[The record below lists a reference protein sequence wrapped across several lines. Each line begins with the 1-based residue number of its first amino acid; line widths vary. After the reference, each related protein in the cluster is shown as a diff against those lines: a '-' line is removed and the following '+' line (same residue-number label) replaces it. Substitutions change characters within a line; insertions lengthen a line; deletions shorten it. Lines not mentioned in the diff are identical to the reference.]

1 MRLPIELVLL
11 LASLLQP
18 ITALPVE
25 RRSTPFRSL
34 RGLTPLVNSFSNGHT
49 YAHAPTK
56 YFYEST
62 FNSHY
67 DGRFASSEVP
77 FQERIWHLRLMLKA
91 YTDTMERIGVQT
103 WIMHGVLLGWWWGGG
118 LMPWDKDLDFI
129 VEEEGARELGTW
141 WNMTVHHFDARD
153 LGLGVGPDDQRD
165 HNRSKKARPDME
177 QQHESSDTRSKR
189 LAWEEDIK
197 TTGKK
202 YLIEVNPNYT
212 NKSTTDIYNH
222 IDIRWID
229 VSTGLYI
236 DITTIHVAP
245 VEKEL
250 ADSPYSSTHPS
261 AHETDPDAFDI
272 ETQLYV
278 KDTHAYL
285 STQLFP
291 LRHSTFEGVKVK
303 VPYAYEEVLM
313 EEYGSDALTEDWYN
327 GYQFD
332 KGSRTWRRQ
341 REPSEEQKEY
351 FRKKNGKEVGR
362 LSSTGRIGHGW
373 RGQGALEGVIKEE
386 GAEVDVKDVEAG
398 RWTE

>member
-1 MRLPIELVLL
+1 MRLPIELALL
-11 LASLLQP
+11 IAPLLQL

-25 RRSTPFRSL
+25 RRSTPFRSF

-129 VEEEGARELGTW
+129 VEEEGAAELGTW
-141 WNMTVHHFDARD
+141 WNMTVHHFNARD
-153 LGLGVGPDDQRD
+153 LGLEVASDDRGSQAKQGNGLLD
-165 HNRSKKARPDME
+165 LK
-177 QQHESSDTRSKR
+177 QHDEDEATRSKR

-197 TTGKK
+197 KTGKK

-212 NKSTTDIYNH
+212 NKSTTDVYNL

-236 DITTIHVAP
+236 DITTIHVGKK
-245 VEKEL
+245 VQL
-250 ADSPYSSTHPS
+250 FDSPYSSTHPS
-261 AHETDPDAFDI
+261 AHEADPDAFDTEI
-272 ETQLYV
+272 QLYV

-285 STQLFP
+285 STQIFP
-291 LRHSTFEGVKVK
+291 LRQSTFEGVKVK

-332 KGSRTWRRQ
+332 KKSKQWNKQ

-351 FRKKNGKEVGR
+351 FKKKNGKEVGR

-373 RGQGALEGVIKEE
+373 RGQGALEGALKEE
-386 GAEVDVKDVEAG
+386 GAQVGVEDVQTG

>member
-1 MRLPIELVLL
+1 
-11 LASLLQP
+11 
-18 ITALPVE
+18 
-25 RRSTPFRSL
+25 
-34 RGLTPLVNSFSNGHT
+34 
-49 YAHAPTK
+49 
-56 YFYEST
+56 
-62 FNSHY
+62 
-67 DGRFASSEVP
+67 
-77 FQERIWHLRLMLKA
+77 MLKA
-91 YTDTMERIGVQT
+91 YTDTMDKIGVQT
-103 WIMHGVLLGWWWGGG
+103 WIMHGCLLGWWWGRG
-118 LMPWDKDLDFI
+118 LMPWDKDLDFL

-153 LGLGVGPDDQRD
+153 LGLESVSD
-165 HNRSKKARPDME
+165 HKEGYIKQGGDLLDSEKHYEDE
-177 QQHESSDTRSKR
+177 DTRSKR
-189 LAWEEDIK
+189 LVWEKDIK
-197 TTGKK
+197 TNGKK

-212 NKSTTDIYNH
+212 NKSTTDVYNH

-229 VSTGLYI
+229 VSNGLYI

-245 VEKEL
+245 VQHSL
-250 ADSPYSSTHPS
+250 TDSPYSSTHPS
-261 AHETDPDAFDI
+261 AHETDPDAFDT

-291 LRHSTFEGVKVK
+291 LRQSTFEGVKVK
-303 VPYAYEEVLM
+303 VPYAYEELLL

-332 KGSRTWRRQ
+332 KESRQWKKQ

-351 FRKKNGKEVGR
+351 FQEKNGKDVGR

-373 RGQGALEGVIKEE
+373 RGQGAIEGVMKEE
-386 GAEVDVKDVEAG
+386 GVEVDMKDVEGG

>member
-1 MRLPIELVLL
+1 MRLPVELALL
-11 LASLLQP
+11 IAPFLQL

-91 YTDTMERIGVQT
+91 YTETMERIGVQT

-129 VEEEGARELGTW
+129 VEEEGAAELGTW

-153 LGLGVGPDDQRD
+153 LGLEIALD
-165 HNRSKKARPDME
+165 NRENQVKQGNELLDLK
-177 QQHESSDTRSKR
+177 QHHEDEDTRSKR
-189 LAWEEDIK
+189 LAWEEDFK

-212 NKSTTDIYNH
+212 NKSTSDIYNH

-236 DITTIHVAP
+236 DITTIHVG
-245 VEKEL
+245 EKREL

-261 AHETDPDAFDI
+261 AHEADPDAFDS

-291 LRHSTFEGVKVK
+291 LRQSTFEGVKVK

-332 KGSRTWRRQ
+332 KESKQWKKQ
-341 REPSEEQKEY
+341 HEPSEEQKEY
-351 FRKKNGKEVGR
+351 FMEKNGKDVGR

-373 RGQGALEGVIKEE
+373 RGQGALEGALKEE
-386 GAEVDVKDVEAG
+386 GAQVGVEDLEAG